1 MRYHDH
7 RPAGRPLA
15 VFDGFAVQSLSASS
29 RMSPDRIDKGLFEI
43 QWCAVRRGQTTRRTR
58 TRPASQSWLILAD
71 DSGVG
76 AALADELR
84 RRGHRVRAVETR
96 GQPMNRSQMGRLFT
110 HLGSEGDLAGIVNCW
125 PLDIVRRRPSTKNH
139 QLGAFTILR
148 LVKALAEHDTVKSR
162 LYLITANAQPAPGTP
177 LRSVDQAAIWGLG
190 RVIGHQEFAEYWGG
204 LIDIDCTTR
213 PTAPR
218 PPPASAST
226 FSTAGPKIR
235 SRSAADTTFVPR
247 LRPCNGLTKPF
258 PTKLTPDAT
267 YVVTG
272 GAGALGRVVATY
284 LAERGARHITLL
296 SRSVIPP
303 RSRWPALTEDD
314 PHFATVATIRAIER
328 LGVQIT
334 TASVDVADDDQVTA
348 WLSDHI
354 RDGGRPVRGIIHAA
368 GSVNDQLLV
377 NTSEADFAKV
387 MAPKVTGTRVLHD
400 AFKDHDLEFF
410 VMFGSAGS
418 TIASPGQGN
427 YAAANAFLD
436 AFAHY
441 RQAQGLPALTIGW
454 GPWSVGMV
462 EELKLEKIYAQRG
475 IELITP
481 AVGARILDRLIN
493 QNDTQRR
500 RHQCRLESSP
510 PGRTRRT
517 ATADVLGTRNGRNI
531 ALPKPIPTAR
541 YSIVLAAT
549 PEVDR
554 PAVIADHVK
563 HIVAA
568 VFDCAVDD
576 FEPDDMLEDI
586 GLDSMMA
593 MDFRVRINMVF
604 SIDLPVLEI
613 LRGVSVNSLA
623 DRVLAELHSIH
634 GDVPASDRRFAATA
648 ARCRRRRR
656 GPADGRAVGRR
667 SARAAG

>member
-1 MRYHDH
+1 M
-7 RPAGRPLA
+7 
-15 VFDGFAVQSLSASS
+15 
-29 RMSPDRIDKGLFEI
+29 
-43 QWCAVRRGQTTRRTR
+43 
-58 TRPASQSWLILAD
+58 
-71 DSGVG
+71 
-76 AALADELR
+76 
-84 RRGHRVRAVETR
+84 
-96 GQPMNRSQMGRLFT
+96 
-110 HLGSEGDLAGIVNCW
+110 
-125 PLDIVRRRPSTKNH
+125 
-139 QLGAFTILR
+139 
-148 LVKALAEHDTVKSR
+148 
-162 LYLITANAQPAPGTP
+162 
-177 LRSVDQAAIWGLG
+177 
-190 RVIGHQEFAEYWGG
+190 
-204 LIDIDCTTR
+204 
-213 PTAPR
+213 
-218 PPPASAST
+218 
-226 FSTAGPKIR
+226 
-235 SRSAADTTFVPR
+235 
-247 LRPCNGLTKPF
+247 
-258 PTKLTPDAT
+258 
-267 YVVTG
+267 
-272 GAGALGRVVATY
+272 VATY

-314 PHFATVATIRAIER
+314 PHFATVTTIRAIER

-334 TASVDVADDDQVTA
+334 TASVDVADGDQVTA

-354 RDGGRPVRGIIHAA
+354 RDGGRPVRGIVHAA

-387 MAPKVTGTRVLHD
+387 MAPKITGTRVLHD
-400 AFKDHDLEFF
+400 TFKDHDLEFF

-493 QNDTQRR
+493 QKTPNVVAISADWSRARQAGFGG
-500 RHQCRLESSP
+500 RLPLMFS
-510 PGRTRRT
+510 
-517 ATADVLGTRNGRNI
+517 DLGT
-531 ALPKPIPTAR
+531 AETSSADTDSDD
-541 YSIVLAAT
+541 SILAVLAAT

-634 GDVPASDRRFAATA
+634 GDAPAATEDSSPPQA
-648 ARCRRRRR
+648 ACRRRDSDERCR
-656 GPADGRAVGRR
+656 SDRLMDELSDADLRELLAELE
-667 SARAAG
+667 AQAEPEAGEAHS